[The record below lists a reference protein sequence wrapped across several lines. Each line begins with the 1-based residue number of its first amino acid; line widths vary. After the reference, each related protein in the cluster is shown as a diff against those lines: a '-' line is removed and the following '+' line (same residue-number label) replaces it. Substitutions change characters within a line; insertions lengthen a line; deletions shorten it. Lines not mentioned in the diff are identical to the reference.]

1 MATVLQGI
9 ANIASG
15 GLFAGIN
22 GLIDRIKGK
31 SPEDAAKLAEL
42 AQKYQS
48 ELLAADVEAM
58 KGQVEIDKIE
68 AANSNLFVAG
78 WRPFIG
84 WVCGVGLATQFL
96 IGPLF
101 TWIAAMFGK
110 TVVFPVLDLGTLA
123 TLLFGMLGLSGMRT
137 VEKVNGVK
145 AGH

>member
-1 MATVLQGI
+1 
-9 ANIASG
+9 
-15 GLFAGIN
+15 
-22 GLIDRIKGK
+22 
-31 SPEDAAKLAEL
+31 
-42 AQKYQS
+42 
-48 ELLAADVEAM
+48 M